1 MMQSGVKAGEPD
13 LKIGV
18 ARKGFHH
25 LYIELK
31 NGKKGKLSEEQ
42 KRMIDYY
49 KKQGCRV
56 EVVRSFDEFVELVTD
71 YMN

>member
-1 MMQSGVKAGEPD
+1 MDENLDTFILNAYVKAAFS
-13 LKIGV
+13 K
-18 ARKGFHH
+18 R
-25 LYIELK
+25 IELK

-49 KKQGCRV
+49 KQQGCRV